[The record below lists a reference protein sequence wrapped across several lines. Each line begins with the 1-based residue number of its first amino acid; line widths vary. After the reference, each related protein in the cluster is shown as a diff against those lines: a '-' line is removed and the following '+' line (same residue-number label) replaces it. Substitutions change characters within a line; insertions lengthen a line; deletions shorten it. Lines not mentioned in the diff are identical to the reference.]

1 MLYRHEWKHPVTPG
15 DLLALRA
22 RLGAVLQR
30 DDHTVDGRYH
40 IRSLYFDNLRDKALR
55 EKLDGVEPREK
66 FRLRCYNRDFSYVL
80 LEKKEKLDGLCRKT
94 QEVLTVPQVR
104 ALLAAT
110 PLEGGG
116 PLLQELARKMT
127 LLGLRHKTVV
137 EYTREPFV
145 YGPGNVRVT
154 LDYDLR
160 TGLSSTEF
168 LRPDCPTI
176 PVWDTPVILEVKWD
190 EYLPDLVRSLVQM
203 PGTRRTA
210 FSKYAACR
218 VYD

>member
-30 DDHTVDGRYH
+30 DAHTVDGRYH

-127 LLGLRHKTVV
+127 LLGLRPKTVV

-160 TGLSSTEF
+160 TGLSSREF

>member
-1 MLYRHEWKHPVTPG
+1 MLYRHEWKHPVSPG
-15 DLLALRA
+15 DVMALRA

-30 DDHTVDGRYH
+30 DAHTVDGRYQ
-40 IRSLYFDNLRDKALR
+40 IRSLYFDNLWDKALR

-66 FRLRCYNRDFSYVL
+66 YRLRCYNGGFSYVL
-80 LEKKEKLDGLCRKT
+80 LEKKEKRCDLCRKT
-94 QEVLTVPQVR
+94 QEALTVPQTQ
-104 ALLAAT
+104 ALLAGA

-116 PLLQELARKMT
+116 PLYQELARKMT
-127 LLGLRHKTVV
+127 LYGLRPKTVV

-154 LDYDLR
+154 LDYGLR

-190 EYLPDLVRSLVQM
+190 EYLPDFIRGLVQV